1 MEFNNQE
8 VAALEE
14 VSQASKLE
22 LLELDLLQL
31 SLIGGGVGE
40 VIIG

>member
-22 LLELDLLQL
+22 LLDLELLQL